1 MTFFLID
8 DDQVFQFVTS
18 KTLKKINPDVKVEKF
33 LDGEQGIDRIKNS
46 IDNQK
51 GLPDVVLLDINMPF
65 LNGWQFL
72 KEFRSIEDKI
82 EKEVHIYML
91 TSSDDPEDLEKAKQF
106 SELSG
111 YLIKPVTEDELEVLI
126 RDFPVKG
133 WYQPNLKL

>member
-8 DDQVFQFVTS
+8 DDQIFQFVTS

-33 LDGEQGIDRIKNS
+33 TDGEHGIDRIKNS
-46 IDNQK
+46 LDNQE

-72 KEFRSIEDKI
+72 NEFRSIEQKI
-82 EKEVHIYML
+82 KKEVHIYMV

-111 YLIKPVTEDELEVLI
+111 YLIKPVTEDELEILI

-133 WYQPNLKL
+133 WYQPNL